1 MRSKINPD
9 FYLTPHKKVKS
20 RSIRDQYG
28 RDIVVKSVEKK
39 SRRISLNL
47 WDKE

>member
-20 RSIRDQYG
+20 RSTGDQYG
-28 RDIVVKSVEKK
+28 RETVVKSVEK
-39 SRRISLNL
+39 SQGEYL
-47 WDKE
+47 